1 MFENTDRSE
10 LRQFYFEVWHK
21 HQQQQALEPL
31 EQQVLHIILQH
42 PEYSDLFNNPEKYL
56 NQDYLPEMGKTNP
69 FLHLSLHQALL
80 EQVSTDRPTGIRM
93 LYSQL
98 TQCYGVHEA
107 EHQIMEVLT
116 QSLWEGIQQKKFIS
130 EADYL
135 ERLKRLST
143 TFTN

>member
-1 MFENTDRSE
+1 MFENSDRSE

-21 HQQQQALEPL
+21 HQQQQSLEPL
-31 EQQVLHIILQH
+31 ERQVLHIILQH
-42 PEYSDLFNNPEKYL
+42 PEYRHLFNNPEKYL
-56 NQDYLPEMGKTNP
+56 TQDYSPEMGKTNP

-80 EQVSTDRPTGIRM
+80 EQVTTDRPTGIRM

-98 TQCYGVHEA
+98 AQRDGIHEA

-116 QSLWEGIQQKKFIS
+116 QSLWEGMQQGKFMS

-135 ERLKRLST
+135 ARLKRLI
-143 TFTN
+143 